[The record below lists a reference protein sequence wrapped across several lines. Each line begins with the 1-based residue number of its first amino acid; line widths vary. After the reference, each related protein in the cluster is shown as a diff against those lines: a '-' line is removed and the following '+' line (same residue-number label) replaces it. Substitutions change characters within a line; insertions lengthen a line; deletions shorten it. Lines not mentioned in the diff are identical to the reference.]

1 MMAKMLELVEQ
12 HSEYLET
19 ITEDI
24 DGMNDT
30 LQGIEKKLSKQK

>member
-1 MMAKMLELVEQ
+1 MIQKMLELVEQ

-24 DGMNDT
+24 DGINRSLRDV
-30 LQGIEKKLSKQK
+30 EKRLPKLK